1 MKKSINSIL
10 IITLS
15 SLLCACNNGGNTP
28 SPSNNKDDAPYTKVT
43 LTEEGARRINAASE
57 RQNRVRNELRK
68 YSNWLMPKYLS
79 LESKA
84 AVNPGDEV
92 DEDMNFEI
100 YPSDFDNLNKMFLI
114 GRTKPSSSETKGSTN
129 LIDITTNI
137 PKEEISDY
145 SLNGQISYLDGAG
158 DINHDRIEYDSI
170 PYQKET
176 ELTMTY
182 TYIKKGT
189 AADTSPYSC
198 QPSFHITKVD
208 NEAPLLIED
217 SNLNLIASYKQT
229 AAELKAKLA
238 NDIAANFIVNDG
250 NLTINVD
257 INLTD
262 AELGTLMETAITNA
276 KAASDHHFEAFNIPF
291 TVYTANAST
300 DVLKATVL
308 LEDDIGPVVYKN
320 NNPVQEITL
329 NGGVI
334 TLPHKD
340 VLDAGIGSLLENN
353 GYSIVDEIEGNSSIV
368 DYESMIHNDEDE
380 LIVSE
385 NILLG
390 NRNEFAQLTV
400 DFNFN
405 DESHLMKIDYARS
418 VSQIEGTEVATII
431 SDLYINKGN
440 TLFEEELKVS
450 EVNFSGLGA
459 SGILIIASTN
469 ILTLNGLIG
478 FIPTYLFLDYD
489 SIKDEDKSKCFV
501 FDPESTS
508 GMEPDHI
515 YLDVS
520 TYNSDW
526 YYAENYK
533 SNTYNLFAVSNF
545 YEGTTPRQ
553 INYNYTLE
561 QFKTK
566 FNIVY

>member
-1 MKKSINSIL
+1 
-10 IITLS
+10 
-15 SLLCACNNGGNTP
+15 
-28 SPSNNKDDAPYTKVT
+28 
-43 LTEEGARRINAASE
+43 
-57 RQNRVRNELRK
+57 
-68 YSNWLMPKYLS
+68 
-79 LESKA
+79 
-84 AVNPGDEV
+84 
-92 DEDMNFEI
+92 
-100 YPSDFDNLNKMFLI
+100 
-114 GRTKPSSSETKGSTN
+114 
-129 LIDITTNI
+129 
-137 PKEEISDY
+137 
-145 SLNGQISYLDGAG
+145 
-158 DINHDRIEYDSI
+158 
-170 PYQKET
+170 
-176 ELTMTY
+176 
-182 TYIKKGT
+182 
-189 AADTSPYSC
+189 
-198 QPSFHITKVD
+198 
-208 NEAPLLIED
+208 
-217 SNLNLIASYKQT
+217 
-229 AAELKAKLA
+229 
-238 NDIAANFIVNDG
+238 
-250 NLTINVD
+250 
-257 INLTD
+257 
-262 AELGTLMETAITNA
+262 
-276 KAASDHHFEAFNIPF
+276 
-291 TVYTANAST
+291 
-300 DVLKATVL
+300 
-308 LEDDIGPVVYKN
+308 
-320 NNPVQEITL
+320 
-329 NGGVI
+329 
-334 TLPHKD
+334 
-340 VLDAGIGSLLENN
+340 
-353 GYSIVDEIEGNSSIV
+353 
-368 DYESMIHNDEDE
+368 MIHNDADE
-380 LIVSE
+380 IIVRQ